1 MTKSESHL
9 ESRSLVLKLW
19 SSWLLSNS
27 IFQMTNFLFQTFQ
40 VPKAL
45 ILNTTRG
52 PYPWQSSAVCLIL
65 NSSRGPLNSYGVFVF
80 WRCIWDHQRTS
91 DQDLQETLLDT
102 SKTWLKEVA
111 GDNTYNSWHTKQSL
125 TCRKPSF
132 ASFPLAGGV
141 QHPREPQL
149 TMEVQE
155 HSAQKYSR
163 WLLEL
168 HHSMGKQPRFVG
180 LQILFGDSKSQ
191 YSNLFFSVV
200 LFGLFFFWFVCFGIF
215 WGEGCYRKLRS
226 S

>member
-9 ESRSLVLKLW
+9 ESRSLVLELW

-27 IFQMTNFLFQTFQ
+27 IFQVTNFLFQTFQ

-65 NSSRGPLNSYGVFVF
+65 NSSCGPLNSYGVFVF
-80 WRCIWDHQRTS
+80 WRCIWDHQKTS

-141 QHPREPQL
+141 QHLKRAPADHGGAGTFSPEIFPL
-149 TMEVQE
+149 ATGT
-155 HSAQKYSR
+155 SS
-163 WLLEL
+163 LN
-168 HHSMGKQPRFVG
+168 GKTAKICWATDF
-180 LQILFGDSKSQ
+180 I
-191 YSNLFFSVV
+191 
-200 LFGLFFFWFVCFGIF
+200 
-215 WGEGCYRKLRS
+215 WG
-226 S
+226 